1 MKKILKSVVLKTILT
16 LIISV
21 LLVFG
26 ITVGGIRLHRLNLSY
41 RYNFDYLTGGANK
54 VILFVGDGMGKEH
67 IEVTEAYYEKELFF
81 KSFKKRGSVSTASL
95 DVLKSTDSASTATA
109 FATGRKVHNK
119 EISTLNYQALPTIT
133 EYLKENGIG
142 VGLVSTDNL
151 YSQTVAAYSSHS
163 VSEENIIEIINDQS
177 TSGVDLFLGSGKEL
191 YNEHKFNFN
200 EQGYHYYT
208 NYREIDI
215 NTKKVIGVFDEL
227 SDEKTNSTIPSL
239 DVLTKIAVNFME
251 TNFPDGYFLV
261 IECGHIDKMS
271 HDANIFE
278 MMEYLENFDK
288 AINDTYET
296 LKEDENC
303 TIIVTSNH
311 ETGGLNYNGEAK
323 DDINSMDLITHDGH
337 TLVDVP
343 YYIHFGNDEMNNYF
357 LPDIIDNT
365 DIYKI
370 CKALLSD

>member
-1 MKKILKSVVLKTILT
+1 MK
-16 LIISV
+16 
-21 LLVFG
+21 
-26 ITVGGIRLHRLNLSY
+26 
-41 RYNFDYLTGGANK
+41 
-54 VILFVGDGMGKEH
+54 
-67 IEVTEAYYEKELFF
+67 
-81 KSFKKRGSVSTASL
+81 
-95 DVLKSTDSASTATA
+95 
-109 FATGRKVHNK
+109 
-119 EISTLNYQALPTIT
+119 Q
-133 EYLKENGIG
+133 
-142 VGLVSTDNL
+142 
-151 YSQTVAAYSSHS
+151 SSS
-163 VSEENIIEIINDQS
+163 D
-177 TSGVDLFLGSGKEL
+177 VDLFLGSGKDK
-191 YNEHKFNFN
+191 YASQKFIFN

-208 NYREIDI
+208 NYREIDV
-215 NTKKVIGVFDEL
+215 NAKKVIGVFDEL
-227 SDEKTNSTIPSL
+227 SDEKTNTTIPSL

-251 TNFPDGYFLV
+251 TNFPNGYFLV

-271 HDANIFE
+271 HNANIFK

-288 AINDTYET
+288 AINETYET

-323 DDINSMDLITHDGH
+323 DDINSMALITYDGH

-343 YYIHFGNDEMNNYF
+343 YYIHFGKNDMNNYF

>member
-1 MKKILKSVVLKTILT
+1 MKKILKSVVLKAILT

-21 LLVFG
+21 SLVFG
-26 ITVGGIRLHRLNLSY
+26 ITVGGIRLHRLNLSD
-41 RYNFDYLTGGANK
+41 RYNFDYLKGGANK
-54 VILFVGDGMGKEH
+54 VILFVGDGMGKDH

-81 KSFKKRGSVSTASL
+81 RSFKKHGSVSTASL

-109 FATGRKVHNK
+109 FATGKKVHNK
-119 EISTLNYQALPTIT
+119 EISTLNYQSLPTIT

-151 YSQTVAAYSSHS
+151 YSQTIAAYSSHTTN
-163 VSEENIIEIINDQS
+163 EENIDDIILKQS
-177 TSGVDLFLGSGKEL
+177 SSGVDLFLGSGKDK
-191 YNEHKFNFN
+191 YASQKFIFN

-208 NYREIDI
+208 NYREIDV
-215 NTKKVIGVFDEL
+215 NAKKVIGVFDEL
-227 SDEKTNSTIPSL
+227 IGEKTNTTIPSL
-239 DVLTKIAVNFME
+239 DILTKIAVNFME
-251 TNFPDGYFLV
+251 TNFPNGYFLV

-271 HDANIFE
+271 HNANIFK

-288 AINDTYET
+288 AINETYET

-311 ETGGLNYNGEAK
+311 ETGGLNYDGEAK
-323 DDINSMDLITHDGH
+323 DEINSMDLITYDGH

-343 YYIHFGNDEMNNYF
+343 YYIHFGKNDMNNYF

>member
-1 MKKILKSVVLKTILT
+1 MKKILKSVVLKAILT

-21 LLVFG
+21 SLVFG
-26 ITVGGIRLHRLNLSY
+26 ITVGGIRLHRLNLSN
-41 RYNFDYLTGGANK
+41 RYNFDYLKGGANK
-54 VILFVGDGMGKEH
+54 VILFVGDGMGKDH

-81 KSFKKRGSVSTASL
+81 KSFKKHGSVSTASL
-95 DVLKSTDSASTATA
+95 DVLKSTDSASAATA
-109 FATGRKVHNK
+109 FATGKKVHNK
-119 EISTLNYQALPTIT
+119 EISTLNYQSLPTIT

-151 YSQTVAAYSSHS
+151 YSQTIAAYSSHTTN
-163 VSEENIIEIINDQS
+163 EENIDDIILKQS
-177 TSGVDLFLGSGKEL
+177 SSGVDLFLGSGKDK
-191 YNEHKFNFN
+191 YASQKFIFN

-208 NYREIDI
+208 NYREIDV
-215 NTKKVIGVFDEL
+215 NAKKVIGVFDEL
-227 SDEKTNSTIPSL
+227 IGEKTNTTIPSL
-239 DVLTKIAVNFME
+239 DILTKIAVNFME
-251 TNFPDGYFLV
+251 TNFPNGYFLV

-271 HDANIFE
+271 HNANIFK

-288 AINDTYET
+288 AINETYET

-323 DDINSMDLITHDGH
+323 DDINSMDLITYDGH

-343 YYIHFGNDEMNNYF
+343 YYIHFGKNDMNNYF